1 MKTMLHAKTDESDK
15 GFTLIE
21 VLISLAILS
30 IGILAVASLQ
40 VSASL
45 QTRNSLEI
53 TEACAIASYQMEVLM
68 EMPFADVATTSSYSI
83 PTGYF
88 SIPTDQYNIQWM
100 VTPADLNG
108 DGTTE
113 AKSIHL
119 TVTPVSSPKRKV
131 DLIFMKHNDLAV

>member
-1 MKTMLHAKTDESDK
+1 MKTMLHAKTVETDK

-68 EMPFADVATTSSYSI
+68 QMPFANVTTTPSYSI
-83 PTGYF
+83 PTGRF
-88 SIPTDQYNIQWM
+88 SIPTNQYNIQWT
-100 VTPADLNG
+100 VTMIDLNG
-108 DGTTE
+108 DGIAE
-113 AKSIHL
+113 ARSVDL
-119 TVTPVSSPKRKV
+119 TVTRISSNRQV
-131 DLIFMKHNDLAV
+131 ELVFMKHND

>member
-30 IGILAVASLQ
+30 IGILSVASLQ

-53 TEACAIASYQMEVLM
+53 TEASAIASYQMEELM
-68 EMPFADVATTSSYSI
+68 RMQYDDVVSTSSYNI
-83 PTGYF
+83 PTGQF
-88 SIPTDQYNIQWM
+88 SIPTDQYDIQWT
-100 VTPADLNG
+100 VTLVNL
-108 DGTTE
+108 T
-113 AKSIHL
+113 KVIHL
-119 TVTPVSSPKRKV
+119 SVNRNSSSRKV
-131 DLIFMKHNDLAV
+131 EFIFVKHDDLSL